1 MCKIEHLKVI
11 EFKQIFGTFDVDMVA
26 MFNSS
31 RIREDA
37 VNNLIVR
44 GEAEHNDYIVVMF
57 KSQYERLFDLGYS
70 PIEELQQDLMLEQKE
85 QM

>member
-11 EFKQIFGTFDVDMVA
+11 EFKQIFGTFDVNMVA